1 VQHATRPSWLD
12 IANLDQLK
20 EKLVKVLV
28 VALIVSAFKA
38 MLALPITDG
47 PSLGWFSFGVFMLA
61 LSAVR
66 VSGVLVSGEL
76 LDRREES

>member
-1 VQHATRPSWLD
+1 LHQAERRWWLD
-12 IANLDQLK
+12 IRTLDQLK

-38 MLALPITDG
+38 LALPITDG

-61 LSAVR
+61 LS
-66 VSGVLVSGEL
+66 GVLVSGEL
-76 LDRREES
+76 LYRRDES